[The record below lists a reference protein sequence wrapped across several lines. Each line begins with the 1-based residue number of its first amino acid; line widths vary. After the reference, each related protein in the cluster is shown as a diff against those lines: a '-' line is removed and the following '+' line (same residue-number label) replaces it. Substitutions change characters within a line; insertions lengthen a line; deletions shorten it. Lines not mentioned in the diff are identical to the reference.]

1 MELYHYKKVTL
12 EEVAEIM
19 GVNHKYIT
27 YIYENLYLKS
37 KNDTQN

>member
-27 YIYENLYLKS
+27 FIYENIYLK
-37 KNDTQN
+37 KNDSQN